1 MRDLSPGVSPESHGK
16 CKNPADFSAGLLNG
30 VGQVLAIYQLQPDVF
45 PHPSQTKH
53 APDIRIF
60 TPHVIHSGA
69 SDLIPIDS
77 SRSDD
82 EPIVGASGAASIFT
96 ATGLL
101 GATAATAA
109 GATTFGV
116 SALAIGAYSPPLS
129 RAAARSADV

>member
-1 MRDLSPGVSPESHGK
+1 
-16 CKNPADFSAGLLNG
+16 
-30 VGQVLAIYQLQPDVF
+30 VF
-45 PHPSQTKH
+45 PHPSHTKH

-77 SRSDD
+77 RRSED
-82 EPIVGASGAASIFT
+82 EPIVGEIVAASGAASIFT

-109 GATTFGV
+109 GAITFGV

-129 RAAARSADV
+129 SAAARSADV